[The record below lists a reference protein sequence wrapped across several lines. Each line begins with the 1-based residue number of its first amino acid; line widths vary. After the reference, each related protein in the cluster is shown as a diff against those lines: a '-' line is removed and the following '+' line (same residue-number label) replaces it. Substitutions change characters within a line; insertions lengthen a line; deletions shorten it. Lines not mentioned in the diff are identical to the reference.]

1 MQAGEIQQTLEGHV
15 IQTQEWQQHVD
26 ARFSNLNT
34 MMQQQQADLQ
44 AYFRHQGFNPY
55 PGPCFLYFMIKII
68 HPHMHTYAKL
78 LHWKIAS
85 MSSTI
90 SMSSLSTNKLSIH
103 ASFPKKNPLHSK
115 RKRRERYG

>member
-15 IQTQEWQQHVD
+15 IQAQEWQQHVD

-55 PGPCFLYFMIKII
+55 PGP
-68 HPHMHTYAKL
+68 
-78 LHWKIAS
+78 
-85 MSSTI
+85 
-90 SMSSLSTNKLSIH
+90 
-103 ASFPKKNPLHSK
+103 
-115 RKRRERYG
+115 